1 MIKKII
7 VNGVGNMIVEIIKNI
22 EIYGGVM
29 IKQFKRDLKQNSN
42 KLHLDKYYTSD
53 ELAQYCVNKTKEI
66 INNPNIKF
74 LEPSAGNGVFL
85 KYLPSDTIA
94 YDIEPESD
102 NIIKQDYLTLDL
114 PYNENL
120 CVIGNPPYGSR
131 LNLAKAFCN
140 KSFEIAEYVS
150 FILPISQLNNTQSIY
165 KYDLIYSEDLKEQ
178 EYSDRKVHCCLNIY
192 KRNASREYNKLI
204 RYKDSEIIEIREVIK
219 NNNPKRNRELGDFK
233 YDIKMSAWGNIGC
246 FLSEDEGY
254 AKTFYIKIHKQEYK
268 DKIIQLLKDAKWQE
282 IYPMT
287 AVPNLLQWQVYKYIE
302 DNFSI

>member
-1 MIKKII
+1 M
-7 VNGVGNMIVEIIKNI
+7 
-22 EIYGGVM
+22 
-29 IKQFKRDLKQNSN
+29 
-42 KLHLDKYYTSD
+42 
-53 ELAQYCVNKTKEI
+53 
-66 INNPNIKF
+66 
-74 LEPSAGNGVFL
+74 FL

-114 PYNENL
+114 PYDENL

-192 KRNASREYNKLI
+192 RRNKSREYNKLVS
-204 RYKDSEIIEIREVIK
+204 YKDSEIIEIREVIK

-233 YDIKMSAWGNIGC
+233 YDIKMLAWGNATNGRNIGC
-246 FLSEDEGY
+246 FLSEDENY
-254 AKTFYIKIHKQEYK
+254 AKTFYIKIKKEEYR
-268 DKIIQLLKDAKWQE
+268 DKVVKLLREVKWQE
-282 IYPMT
+282 IYPMI
-287 AVPNLLQWQVYKYIE
+287 AVFNLLQWQVYKYIN
-302 DNFSI
+302 DNI